1 MKNLRYV
8 DTDAPGYTRKK
19 WGRGFTY
26 RDQAGNTIRDENLRS
41 WIESIVIPPAW
52 TDVWISPYKNGHIL
66 ATGRDDRGRKQYR
79 YHPKWRQLREQ
90 KKFDHLRE
98 FGEHLPTIREVTD
111 QHLRQRRVSRER
123 VLAAVVRLL
132 ESTLI
137 RIGNEEYTQKNGSY
151 GLTTLTDD
159 HAEIEG
165 SRVSFEFVG
174 KSGKAHSVTLR
185 DPRLARI
192 VKRCQEIPGYELF
205 QYYDE
210 DGERRVVD
218 SADVNTYLQNIT
230 GKPLTAKVFRT
241 WGGSTMAIQYLCE
254 QCAETIDD
262 AAARECVTHVAAA
275 LGNTKAVSRKFY
287 IHPIILDAY
296 QDGSLIAIYETFQGL
311 PAAAHDLTPEER
323 TLMRLIELSDGKA

>member
-26 RDQAGNTIRDENLRS
+26 QDKQGNTIRDKSLRR

-52 TDVWISPYKNGHIL
+52 TEVWISPYRNGHIL

-79 YHPKWRQLREQ
+79 YHPDWREIREQ
-90 KKFDHLRE
+90 KKFDRLHA
-98 FGEHLPTIREVTD
+98 FGEQLPTIREVTD
-111 QHLRQRRVSRER
+111 EHLRQRKVSRER

-137 RIGNEEYTQKNGSY
+137 RIGNEEYAQKNDSY

-165 SRVSFEFVG
+165 GRIIFEFVG
-174 KSGKAHSVTLR
+174 KSGKEHSVTLR

-192 VKRCQEIPGYELF
+192 VKRCQDIPGYELF

-218 SADVNTYLQNIT
+218 SADVNAYLQDIT

-241 WGGSTMAIQYLCE
+241 WGGSTMAIKYLCE
-254 QCAETIDD
+254 QCEETIDD

-287 IHPIILDAY
+287 IHPLILDAY
-296 QDGSLIAIYETFQGL
+296 HDGRLIAIYRTFQDA
-311 PAAAHDLTPEER
+311 PTAAHGLTPEER
-323 TLMRLIELSDGKA
+323 TLMRLIELSEATA